1 MLFKLQNHL
10 CSVRGLIPHANPTKM
25 QYITLFFRVIR
36 MIGVRYNPFALLRH
50 SVQICHLCSTSY
62 DTKILYMVVFTTKS
76 CWKGGNGQLEKFC
89 FPTGK
94 LFFFNWEIIF
104 FLLGIIGCYF

>member
-10 CSVRGLIPHANPTKM
+10 CSVRGLIPRANPTKM

-50 SVQICHLCSTSY
+50 CAQICHLCTTSY

-89 FPTGK
+89 FPTGN
-94 LFFFNWEIIF
+94 LFFLNWEIIF
-104 FLLGIIGCYF
+104 FQLGIIGCYF